1 MTAENFLRKF
11 SAGHK
16 FISQNNQSKF
26 YMFKHHFSLII
37 VILSIL
43 LFFPL
48 FQVLAVG
55 PVIINEIMYDL
66 QGTDTDHEWVE
77 IKNISDQAVDLKD
90 WRFYDGS
97 NHLLNEPPQNGGQGS
112 LIIAPGGYAVLA
124 DKADIFL
131 ADHSG
136 FNGIVIDTVMSLN
149 NTAEILRL
157 IDQSGNSIEKINY
170 QKEMGGNGN
179 GYSLERTG
187 DFSMQ
192 FCESNNLGG
201 SPGQANN
208 FDCSKPS
215 FTPIPSLT
223 AMNTPTPMMATVSPS
238 ASPEIIL
245 EDTIIESENNLLR
258 TAPTSSL
265 PVIKV
270 SIIINEFL
278 PNPTGSD
285 TENEW
290 IELYNNS
297 DIKVALKDW
306 WIEDA
311 GGQKYTF
318 KDEEIMSRGYLTLPY
333 SKTKITLNNNGETLS
348 LYSPRGE
355 LAFKISYSGKA
366 NEGMSFARA
375 GQNDW
380 RWTAI
385 LTPNNQNQFS
395 SESFQNTELAIQQM
409 DESDVT
415 ENDTTSTASADFSL
429 KQQTVTSSASN
440 VSNKII
446 IVAIGLGL
454 ILSVAAAIF
463 IKKVLPPINS

>member
-1 MTAENFLRKF
+1 MAAENFRRKF
-11 SAGHK
+11 SAGRK

-26 YMFKHHFSLII
+26 YMFKHYFSFLI
-37 VILSIL
+37 VALSVL

-48 FQVLAVG
+48 VQALAVG
-55 PVIINEIMYDL
+55 SVIINEIMYDL

-124 DKADIFL
+124 DKADVFL
-131 ADHSG
+131 ADHPG
-136 FNGIVIDTVMSLN
+136 FGGIVIDTVMSLN
-149 NTAEILRL
+149 NTEETVQL

-192 FCESNNLGG
+192 FCESNQLGG

-208 FDCSKPS
+208 FDCNKFS
-215 FTPIPSLT
+215 FMPTPSLT
-223 AMNTPTPMMATVSPS
+223 AMNTPTLMMATVSPS
-238 ASPEIIL
+238 ASPETIL
-245 EDTIIESENNLLR
+245 EDTIIESEDNLLR
-258 TAPTSSL
+258 TTPIASS

-285 TENEW
+285 TDNEW

-297 DIKVALKDW
+297 DVKVALTDW

-311 GGQKYTF
+311 SGQKYTF
-318 KDEEIMSRGYLTLPY
+318 KDEEIMSQGYLTLPY

-380 RWTAI
+380 RWTSI
-385 LTPNNQNQFS
+385 LTPNKQNQFS
-395 SESFQNTELAIQQM
+395 SESSQNTELAIQQM
-409 DESDVT
+409 DESDVA
-415 ENDTTSTASADFSL
+415 ENNAPSTVDADSSL
-429 KQQTVTSSASN
+429 KQQTVTSSISNASD
-440 VSNKII
+440 KII

-454 ILSVAAAIF
+454 ILSVVAAIF
-463 IKKVLPPINS
+463 IKKILPPVH